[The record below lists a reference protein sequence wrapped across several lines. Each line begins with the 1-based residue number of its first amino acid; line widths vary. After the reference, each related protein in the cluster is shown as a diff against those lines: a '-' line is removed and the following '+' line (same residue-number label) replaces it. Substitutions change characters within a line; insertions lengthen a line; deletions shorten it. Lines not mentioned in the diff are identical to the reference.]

1 MIALQN
7 MFLDFILHYIV
18 LMLLGVFL
26 QLLLRSDKG
35 ISLGVAFVGAAVITL
50 MNHLFF
56 PQYRLIMPPIVVEPM
71 NRSQNRLLEA
81 SPLPH
86 IHPRG
91 MCDCRQPPNYRAGC
105 RAVNCMYQSS

>member
-1 MIALQN
+1 MIAIQN

-18 LMLLGVFL
+18 LLILGIFL
-26 QLLLRSDKG
+26 QLLLRSEKG
-35 ISLGVAFVGAAVITL
+35 ISVGVAFVGALTITL

-56 PQYRLIMPPIVVEPM
+56 PQYRLVMPPIVEPM

-86 IHPRG
+86 IHPHDTCG
-91 MCDCRQPPNYRAGC
+91 CRQLPSYRAAC
-105 RAVNCMYQSS
+105 RAANCMYQSS